1 VRPLLNTATLRQ
13 RLTCVNRLA
22 LAAAQALAIRKLL
35 TKSSYDNTVASGPP
49 FPASHPS
56 PALLAKLH
64 LEASALCASAD
75 SLLRIPAARKHDME
89 VAEPLLLFARDGA
102 ALHGALA
109 RKWLGADAGV
119 HDALGVSVGFLTVAK
134 RDLDALRDG
143 SARPGGGAGTK
154 EEVRDGRR
162 ERRERIAAEAEDAAR
177 LLRQFKQVNDSVCCV
192 CALRV
197 VLHFI
202 LLFFVV

>member
-1 VRPLLNTATLRQ
+1 
-13 RLTCVNRLA
+13 VNRLA

-35 TKSSYDNTVASGPP
+35 TKSSYDSTVASGPP

-64 LEASALCASAD
+64 LEASALYATAD

-89 VAEPLLLFARDGA
+89 VAEQLLLFARDGA

-119 HDALGVSVGFLTVAK
+119 HDSLGVAVGFLMVAK
-134 RDLDALRDG
+134 RDLEALRDG
-143 SARPGGGAGTK
+143 SARPGGGGGTK
-154 EEVRDGRR
+154 GEVRDGRR
-162 ERRERIAAEAEDAAR
+162 ERRERIAAEAEDAGR
-177 LLRQFKQVNDSVCCV
+177 LMRQFKRINDSVRTRVACRAIRVSANAPPIIIVCC
-192 CALRV
+192 LGV
-197 VLHFI
+197 VPACS
-202 LLFFVV
+202 VTS